1 MASVE
6 KRDRASY
13 VLTVQLPGKKVTGE
27 EFRKIFSLH
36 SACFSIKEVD
46 GQVRI
51 VTKGY
56 GQGFGMSQFGADKMA
71 EDGSS
76 YEEIL
81 SYYYDGIA
89 IDG

>member
-1 MASVE
+1 
-6 KRDRASY
+6 
-13 VLTVQLPGKKVTGE
+13 
-27 EFRKIFSLH
+27 
-36 SACFSIKEVD
+36 
-46 GQVRI
+46 
-51 VTKGY
+51 
-56 GQGFGMSQFGADKMA
+56 MSQFGADKMA